1 MQHAPPGGWRWWSA
15 SSRCNWNSS
24 ACPPRGLCPCMCNEI
39 SRRWSWQSH
48 QLIEIPSTWNWNLIC
63 QIWMLLR
70 NMQIYVSCVTE
81 NLNHFNGGKE
91 KDFFFCFDPAF
102 KVTYIG
108 CPVLDLNY
116 KVYFI
121 YLVVCL
127 TTFTCIFTKTDNWK
141 NKIIIIKCN

>member
-1 MQHAPPGGWRWWSA
+1 MPLQVDEGDDLLPPDV
-15 SSRCNWNSS
+15 
-24 ACPPRGLCPCMCNEI
+24 
-39 SRRWSWQSH
+39 
-48 QLIEIPSTWNWNLIC
+48 IEILLHVPLVDYVPACVMRSAAGEADNHTSWLKYQVHETEIWFAKSECFLEICKYMSVVSQKTWIIL
-63 QIWMLLR
+63 M
-70 NMQIYVSCVTE
+70 
-81 NLNHFNGGKE
+81 GE
-91 KDFFFCFDPAF
+91 KRKIFFCFDPAF

-141 NKIIIIKCN
+141 NKIIIIKYN